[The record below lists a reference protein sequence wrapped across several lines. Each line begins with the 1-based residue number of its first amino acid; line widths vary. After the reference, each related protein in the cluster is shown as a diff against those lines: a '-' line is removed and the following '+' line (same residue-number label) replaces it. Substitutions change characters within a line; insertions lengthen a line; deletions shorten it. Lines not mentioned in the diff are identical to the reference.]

1 MIPNAL
7 NPIQGAGCPRS
18 GYDYL
23 RNSYSKYVENQ
34 NLTKILFDIVFQILR
49 RFFCVHNRYKDSRR
63 VQGRGYFETNIYKG
77 ALPINKNPARLRGE

>member
-1 MIPNAL
+1 MISSAL
-7 NPIQGAGCPRS
+7 NPIQGAGCPHS

-49 RFFCVHNRYKDSRR
+49 RFSVFKTDIKIRAD
-63 VQGRGYFETNIYKG
+63 
-77 ALPINKNPARLRGE
+77 LRER

>member
-1 MIPNAL
+1 MISNAL

-49 RFFCVHNRYKDSRR
+49 RFFAFTTDIKTP
-63 VQGRGYFETNIYKG
+63 QG
-77 ALPINKNPARLRGE
+77 AGEGVFRNQYL